1 MVTPIGKGTRG
12 LIVAPPRTGKT
23 TILKQIANAI
33 TTNHPEVHVMVLL
46 IDERPEEVT
55 DFQRS
60 VKAEVVASS
69 NDQDLETHVRL
80 SRFMIERCRRM
91 VEAGKDV
98 FVLLDSITRV
108 ARAYNSVHG
117 GSGRT
122 MTGGVDARA
131 LEIPRKMFASARKIE
146 EGGSLTIL
154 ATALV
159 DTGSRMDEL
168 IFQEF
173 KGTGNMELI
182 LDRKLSDRRLFP
194 AIDIPKSGTR
204 KEEKLFPKH
213 QIEAVRK
220 LRRTMV
226 DLNPVEAM
234 ETLIAALKK
243 HKTNDELLAKLASR
257 PLKRLTHT
265 FDAASV
271 QRSSPRHRSR
281 PGARAR
287 RWSGCCRSTRPSSRA
302 DIPTP
307 PRLASQLEVSTK
319 SIHRDLE
326 FMRDRLELPIEY
338 DGSRF
343 GYLLHRGSQGLPHA
357 ANHGGRT
364 LRARGRREGPPA
376 IPRHQL
382 REAAPERAQKDGAVP
397 ARHDFAQPDRRR
409 ADHLLPHQRRADPGP
424 GDLRRAG
431 QSHHGAPATRAHLSQ
446 ARPASSPS
454 NASSIP
460 ITSPTSTASG
470 SSSPTTTCAR
480 TSAPSSPRA
489 SKPSGRTG
497 KTFERRQKFSLEK
510 RLRGSFGVQSG
521 QGEFDVVIR
530 FNERVAD
537 YIREKKW
544 HDSQQL
550 RELKDGGV
558 ELRLKLS
565 SLAEVG
571 RWVLSWG
578 GDAVVVRPAELAQSV
593 RQSAQRVLREGSAS

>member
-1 MVTPIGKGTRG
+1 MSTATKNNNNPASGDYGAGYLEISEKGFGFLRTAENHFHPKPSDIFVTPDTIKRSFLREGSYVAGPTQPPHRGTSPQLKGVDKVNEMLFEDYTKSVRFENLTTIDPIEKFRLETSPDLIETRVIDMVTPIGKGTRG
-12 LIVAPPRTGKT
+12 LIVASPRTGKT

-33 TTNHPEVHVMVLL
+33 TANHPEVHTLVLL

-182 LDRKLSDRRLFP
+182 LDRKLSDRRIFP

-204 KEEKLFPKH
+204 KEEKLFPKN
-213 QIEAVRK
+213 QIDAVRK

-243 HKTNDELLAKLASR
+243 HKTNDELLSKL
-257 PLKRLTHT
+257 L
-265 FDAASV
+265 
-271 QRSSPRHRSR
+271 
-281 PGARAR
+281 
-287 RWSGCCRSTRPSSRA
+287 
-302 DIPTP
+302 
-307 PRLASQLEVSTK
+307 
-319 SIHRDLE
+319 
-326 FMRDRLELPIEY
+326 
-338 DGSRF
+338 
-343 GYLLHRGSQGLPHA
+343 
-357 ANHGGRT
+357 
-364 LRARGRREGPPA
+364 
-376 IPRHQL
+376 
-382 REAAPERAQKDGAVP
+382 
-397 ARHDFAQPDRRR
+397 
-409 ADHLLPHQRRADPGP
+409 
-424 GDLRRAG
+424 
-431 QSHHGAPATRAHLSQ
+431 
-446 ARPASSPS
+446 
-454 NASSIP
+454 
-460 ITSPTSTASG
+460 
-470 SSSPTTTCAR
+470 
-480 TSAPSSPRA
+480 
-489 SKPSGRTG
+489 
-497 KTFERRQKFSLEK
+497 
-510 RLRGSFGVQSG
+510 
-521 QGEFDVVIR
+521 
-530 FNERVAD
+530 
-537 YIREKKW
+537 
-544 HDSQQL
+544 
-550 RELKDGGV
+550 
-558 ELRLKLS
+558 
-565 SLAEVG
+565 
-571 RWVLSWG
+571 
-578 GDAVVVRPAELAQSV
+578 
-593 RQSAQRVLREGSAS
+593 